1 MAQEILASS
10 HQFPVP
16 DRAGQLIVQRK
27 SWKVTA
33 KTNGDTVVIGH
44 LPAGC
49 RLHVPLTKLVFEA
62 AVPTCDIDLTVGD
75 TPTTV
80 ITSGTFT
87 TGTAAA
93 ISSSDHAAAQTVGV
107 SEENR
112 IVSLLL
118 NTAPGSAA
126 GTIHAE
132 IAYFAD

>member
-62 AVPTCDIDLTVGD
+62 AVSTCDVDLTVGD
-75 TPTTV
+75 TPVTV
-80 ITSGTFT
+80 INSGTFT
-87 TGTAAA
+87 TGTLAA
-93 ISSSDHAAAQTVGV
+93 IASSDHAAAQTVGA